1 MNTPTSPSR
10 VTRTVALLEY
20 LAPAWFALV
29 MGWCGLTQAWLKATP
44 LLGDTALGLGLVGA
58 GFSLLVFV
66 LLCLACVVRLN
77 AHPHAVAA
85 DLRHPVRHAFMATL
99 PISIL
104 LLVSIGIGLFWHTSP
119 LLDTALTFAWC
130 VGAVLEIA
138 ATIWVVGRWLK
149 SAEQGG
155 FQWATFTPVFFIPVV
170 GNVLAPMG
178 GVPIGLETWATAQF
192 GVGLLFWP
200 ILQTLLFVRVA
211 QAGPLPAR
219 MTPTWFIA
227 LVPPSLIGLSLLQL
241 NAPIAVVW
249 AVWGVG
255 AFVLALVLTQV
266 RTIREHAFGMPY
278 WATSFP
284 TAAFTALTLRMSQ
297 EDGGA
302 WLQAP
307 ALVLLALT
315 SLLILGLTL
324 ATWRGLRHGHLLVA
338 EK

>member
-1 MNTPTSPSR
+1 M
-10 VTRTVALLEY
+10 VALLEY

-44 LLGDTALGLGLVGA
+44 MLGDTALDLGLVGA
-58 GFSLLVFV
+58 GFSLFVFT
-66 LLCLACVVRLN
+66 LLCLACVVRLK

-104 LLVSIGIGLFWHTSP
+104 LLASIGISLFWHVSP
-119 LLDTALTFAWC
+119 LLDSALTLAWC
-130 VGAVLEIA
+130 VGSALEIA

-149 SAEQGG
+149 SAEHGG

-170 GNVLAPMG
+170 GNVLAPIG
-178 GVPIGLETWATAQF
+178 GVPLGFEAWATAQF

-200 ILQTLLFVRVA
+200 ILQTMLFVRVA

-241 NAPIAVVW
+241 NAPMAVVW

-266 RTIREHAFGMPY
+266 RAIREHAFGMPY

-284 TAAFTALTLRMSQ
+284 TAAFTAFTLRMSQ
-297 EDGGA
+297 ENTGA
-302 WLQAP
+302 WLQVP